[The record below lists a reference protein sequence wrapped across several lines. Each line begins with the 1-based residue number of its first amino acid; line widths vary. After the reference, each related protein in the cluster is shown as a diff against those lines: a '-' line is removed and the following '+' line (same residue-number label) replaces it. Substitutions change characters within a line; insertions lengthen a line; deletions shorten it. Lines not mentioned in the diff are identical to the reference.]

1 MKVKRHIMILLI
13 GAGLLAAC
21 KPSNTVTQSGL
32 PKEYSSAWEE
42 LYGRCY
48 DSVPHAVVALDLY
61 SNDLYLDTATH
72 QMHGTGYNLYLS
84 DIFLPDRTGK
94 DSLHLA
100 PGTYHSAT
108 SAQPYT
114 FLPGH
119 DYEGTPTG
127 IYLLYVENDKLQSI
141 QVLDSGWLVVRD
153 TSNQMKDLQLTL
165 YYQNAEKV
173 RTEYKCHFQGAL
185 QSWQKH

>member
-1 MKVKRHIMILLI
+1 MKKIFIIYYSLFIVFLV
-13 GAGLLAAC
+13 AC
-21 KPSNTVTQSGL
+21 KPSKTIVSNNL
-32 PKEYSSAWEE
+32 PEEYSSAWEE

-48 DSVPHAVVALDLY
+48 DSVPHAVVALDIY
-61 SNDLYLDTATH
+61 SNGLSLDTATH

-141 QVLDSGWLVVRD
+141 QVLDSGQLVIRD
-153 TSNQMKDLQLTL
+153 TTNGMTDLRFTL
-165 YYQNAEKV
+165 YYKNSEKV
-173 RTEYKCHFQGAL
+173 LTTYKGHFQGPL
-185 QSWQKH
+185 QSWQKQ